1 MQLPSFRDVQI
12 DLSPWDLPDTPFF
25 VRMYEA
31 AVPEISGNKAFKL
44 WPYLETCRKGE
55 TILSWGGAYSNHLL
69 ALSAAA
75 KLGGLKSVG
84 IVRGDEAGID
94 NTWIRA
100 MRQNG
105 MTLHFV
111 SRNEYNLRNDKIYCT
126 ELALKFEA
134 GVIVPEGGKGRE
146 GIRGAMSMV
155 HESEPY
161 SFIAVPGG
169 TGTTAAGIAYKLKEK
184 KVQIICLQAV
194 KGEGALWNELRENVG
209 IRKAHLPNLS
219 IIDTLN
225 LGRFGVEHPDA
236 AQFRMD
242 FHTHTSIHLDTVYGS
257 KAMLGLIRLLQNGTL
272 SSHEPML
279 YIHTGGLGPR

>member
-1 MQLPSFRDVQI
+1 VQLPSFSDVQI

-105 MTLHFV
+105 MLLHFV

-169 TGTTAAGIAYKLKEK
+169 TGTTAAGIAQ
-184 KVQIICLQAV
+184 KVARSNIQVICLQAL
-194 KGEGALWNELRENVG
+194 KGEGAIWKELEECDGLNRQ
-209 IRKAHLPNLS
+209 HLPNLN
-219 IIDTLN
+219 IIDSLN
-225 LGRFGVEHPDA
+225 LGRFGAEHPDA
-236 AQFRMD
+236 ASFRRD
-242 FHTHTSIHLDTVYGS
+242 FYRHTSIALDTVYGS
-257 KAMLGLIRLLQNGTL
+257 KAMLGLVRLIQKGALPA
-272 SSHEPML
+272 SEIML
-279 YIHTGGLGPR
+279 YIHTGGLGPL